1 MGQLMIDDSD
11 RTVRLDVSS
20 LLNRQEYQTQ
30 EPAGGEFTF
39 NRDASKCCF
48 YDVPMLLKF
57 LINMIPTGVNC
68 VM

>member
-11 RTVRLDVSS
+11 RTVCLDVSS
-20 LLNRQEYQTQ
+20 LLNQTQ
-30 EPAGGEFTF
+30 GPAGGEFTF
-39 NRDASKCCF
+39 NRYASKCCF

-57 LINMIPTGVNC
+57 LINKIPTGVNC